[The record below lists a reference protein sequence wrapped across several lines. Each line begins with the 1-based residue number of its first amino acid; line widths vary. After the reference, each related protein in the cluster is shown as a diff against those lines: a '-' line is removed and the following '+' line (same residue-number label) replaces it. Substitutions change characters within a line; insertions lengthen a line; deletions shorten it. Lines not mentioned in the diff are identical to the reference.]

1 MRTKSPWLVPM
12 IESVQRRFVLCLT
25 VSLSI
30 HLGIVL
36 ALTDIDRPRKPA
48 DRLTALSVEFKI
60 LRLAKQDRQ
69 NQLPL
74 SPPSR
79 MAGGGSRT
87 PPKPARIL
95 PDHGDSSPRQTN
107 NAAPRTDKSANPAH
121 PESAK
126 LDLSKVLNDMRQVA
140 RESAELEGGSK
151 FDRRKLA
158 VAPEN
163 LKAPDSRP
171 VQETE
176 TYTLPNG
183 YQRRCVVNADGI
195 KQCMSKEA
203 DDGSIWNAKI
213 YLPDSLPSDGKS
225 VEFAR
230 RLQQAVGK
238 H

>member
-1 MRTKSPWLVPM
+1 MSMIKSAP
-12 IESVQRRFVLCLT
+12 RRFALCLI

-36 ALTDIDRPRKPA
+36 TLTDIDRPRKSA

-60 LRLAKQDRQ
+60 LRLTEQGRQ

-74 SPPSR
+74 SPPPR
-79 MAGGGSRT
+79 LAGGRSRT
-87 PPKPARIL
+87 PPKPAPIL
-95 PDHGDSSPRQTN
+95 PDHGDSSARQTN
-107 NAAPRTDKSANPAH
+107 NTAPRSDKSTDPVH
-121 PESAK
+121 PEPAK
-126 LDLSKVLNDMRQVA
+126 LDLSKVLDDMRQVA
-140 RESAELEGGSK
+140 RESAELAGGNK

-163 LKAPDSRP
+163 LRAPDSGP
-171 VQETE
+171 VQESE

-183 YQRRCVVNADGI
+183 YQRRCVVNADGV

-213 YLPDSLPSDGKS
+213 YLPDSLPADAKS
-225 VEFAR
+225 IEFAR

>member
-1 MRTKSPWLVPM
+1 M
-12 IESVQRRFVLCLT
+12 IESAPRRFALCLI

-36 ALTDIDRPRKPA
+36 ALNDIDRPRKSA

-60 LRLAKQDRQ
+60 LRLAEQDRQ

-79 MAGGGSRT
+79 VAGRRSRT
-87 PPKPARIL
+87 LPKPVPIL
-95 PDHGDSSPRQTN
+95 TGRGDSSPRQTN
-107 NAAPRTDKSANPAH
+107 NAAARTDKSANPAP

-126 LDLSKVLNDMRQVA
+126 LDLSKVLDDMRQVA
-140 RESAELEGGSK
+140 RESAELEGENK

-163 LKAPDSRP
+163 LKAPDSGP
-171 VQETE
+171 MAETE

-183 YQRRCVVNADGI
+183 YQRRCVVNADGV

-203 DDGSIWNAKI
+203 DDGGIWNAKI
-213 YLPDSLPSDGKS
+213 YLPDSLPADGKS
-225 VEFAR
+225 IEFAR
-230 RLQQAVGK
+230 RLQQAAGK